1 MPATNPE
8 RDADYLDRL
17 RDYYAENRR
26 IPSFQRIAELMGFA
40 SKAAASKLM
49 DRLAGAG
56 FFERTPDDDAWI
68 PGERFFE
75 RPLADTAVRAG
86 APDMIEGGQ
95 GQLFLVDR
103 YLVRQPSRTVMV
115 PVKGNS
121 MIDAG
126 IHDGDIVVVVRTKA
140 ANAGDFVIAIVD
152 DEFTLKELALEKG
165 KFVLKPHNPAYPVI
179 RPQGELEI
187 FGVVTGLVRR
197 YQG

>member
-1 MPATNPE
+1 M
-8 RDADYLDRL
+8 

-56 FFERTPDDDAWI
+56 FFERAPDDEAWI

-75 RPLADTAVRAG
+75 RPLAEMAVRAG
-86 APDMIEGGQ
+86 APDMIEGSQ

-115 PVKGNS
+115 PVKGDS

-126 IHDGDIVVVVRTKA
+126 IHDGDIVVVVRTKGA
-140 ANAGDFVIAIVD
+140 RAGDFVIAIVD

-165 KFVLKPHNPAYPVI
+165 KFVLRPHNPAYPVI
-179 RPQGELEI
+179 RPQGTLEI
-187 FGVVTGLVRR
+187 FGIVTGLVRR
-197 YQG
+197 YRD